1 MGVKYPLVVADDR
14 LRERIEA
21 HWDRLFDIEVYPS
34 VEAALEATGCG
45 ATYRDNGHDRTVLA
59 CEVTGCP
66 FGCVF
71 TAKWLDI
78 DTFGGIATN
87 RPGCPALG
95 DGSGQ

>member
-1 MGVKYPLVVADDR
+1 MGVKYPLVVADDQ

-34 VEAALEATGCG
+34 VEAALEATDCG
-45 ATYRDNGHDRTVLA
+45 ATYRDNGHDRAVLD

-66 FGCVF
+66 FGCIF
-71 TAKWLDI
+71 TAKWLDL

-87 RPGCPALG
+87 RPGCPAVTKETER
-95 DGSGQ
+95 